1 MRKGVHTIRLII
13 FLILFFLPR
22 FAAADSIVFQ
32 GSISQST
39 ADGTGPAVNN
49 ASLNNISDGDAFTVS
64 IDFPGSIISSGTFPF
79 SGATV
84 IFTDTTAGVAET
96 NFGVSSITVSAD
108 GALDDVSFSGCLL
121 SGSGCLL
128 GNVLS
133 ANFAIAAASL
143 NSQNV
148 AASTIFG
155 LSPALDLLED
165 DGTTDIQ
172 GSVGLYSY
180 RGVATSIP
188 EPSTLPT
195 IIAGMAALVV
205 IWVFGCRRSG

>member
-1 MRKGVHTIRLII
+1 MQEGVRTIRLII
-13 FLILFFLPR
+13 FLTLFFLPR

-49 ASLNNISDGDAFTVS
+49 ASLNNISDGDTFTVS
-64 IDFPGSIISSGTFPF
+64 IDFPGSVTSSGTFPF

-96 NFGVSSITVSAD
+96 NFGVSSFTVSAD
-108 GALDDVSFSGCLL
+108 GVLDDVSFSGCLL

-172 GSVGLYSY
+172 ASVGLYSY
-180 RGVATSIP
+180 HGVATSIP

-195 IIAGMAALVV
+195 IIAGIAALVV